1 MSLPNLDQQLPALQ
15 EWLNSHLPSLGRVLD
30 SLPIT
35 GGYSNLTFRINTTA
49 GNYMLRMPPP
59 GSAVKTAH
67 DMGREFRVVA
77 ALRPHYPLV
86 PQVHAYCEDMAVLG
100 APFYIMEELDGI
112 VLRPGKEELNNIVP
126 EKFQLL
132 SHLLINNLVDLHAI
146 DIRATGLE
154 LLGKPDGYVQRQVK
168 GWTERYFQSATDELN
183 DMNLLAD
190 WLGKQTPREQQ
201 ATLLHNDYKYD
212 NLLFEK
218 NNLSNITGVLD
229 WEMATVGDPLMD
241 LGAALAYWFEAGDP
255 PAFRTYNI
263 TWIKGNLSRQDCADL
278 YAEKSGRD
286 LSDLLFYYVFGL
298 FKNAVIVQQ
307 IYYRWKKGL
316 HRDNR
321 FEALLQLVKLLGH
334 HGMVTLEKN
343 SIS

>member
-1 MSLPNLDQQLPALQ
+1 MSVPNLDQQLPALQ
-15 EWLNSHLPSLGRVLD
+15 QWLDIHLPTIGSVQKIH
-30 SLPIT
+30 SVA
-35 GGYSNLTFRINTTA
+35 GGYSNLTFRLHTTA

-67 DMGREFRVVA
+67 DMGREFRVLS

-86 PQVHAYCEDMAVLG
+86 PEPHAYCDDSAVLG
-100 APFYIMEELDGI
+100 APFYIMEELQGI
-112 VLRPGKEELNNIVP
+112 VLRPGNEVLKNISP
-126 EKFQLL
+126 EKFQ
-132 SHLLINNLVDLHAI
+132 SMSRQLINNLVNLHAI
-146 DIRATGLE
+146 DIASTGLSQ
-154 LLGKPDGYVQRQVK
+154 LGKPEGYVQRQVK
-168 GWTERYFQSATDELN
+168 GWTERYFQSATDELK
-183 DMNLLAD
+183 DMEVLAD
-190 WLGKQTPREQQ
+190 WLGKQTPRTQE

-212 NLLFEK
+212 NVLFDH
-218 NNLSNITGVLD
+218 NLSSITGILD

-241 LGAALAYWFEAGDP
+241 LGAALAYWFETNDNKAL
-255 PAFRTYNI
+255 RSYNI
-263 TWIKGNLSRQDCADL
+263 TWLPGNLNRQSCADL

-286 LSDLLFYYVFGL
+286 LGDLLFYYVFGL

-321 FEALLQLVKLLGH
+321 FEGLLELVKLLGR
-334 HGMVTLEKN
+334 HGIATLEKN